1 MTEKSYMVLDETAR
15 RNLELTETI
24 RGKSKKGSL
33 LWILD
38 RTETAMGGRRLRQW
52 LQQPLINKRD
62 IEDRLDSVEELIK
75 NSIKSEEIKE
85 LLHDMYDLERLA
97 GRIALGS
104 ANARDLLS
112 LKQSLSL
119 LPALKEL
126 LSHFN
131 SRLLS
136 VSYDNLD
143 TLDDVYELLEK
154 SIFEDPPVLLNEGNL
169 IKSGWDKE
177 LDQYRL
183 AITEGRAWI
192 ASLEQKEREK
202 TGIKNLKIGFNK
214 VMGYYIDVT
223 KSYYDMVPDYYIR
236 KQTLANSERYITPE
250 LKEVEEKILGA
261 EEKSI
266 RLEYQLFI
274 DIRDQVRRQ
283 LERIQAAARIL
294 GELDALLSFARVSHE
309 NNYVRPLIKEDGILK
324 IKDGR
329 HPVVEKTMAH
339 GLFVANDTE
348 IKTGEDHFM
357 IITGPN
363 MAGKST
369 YLRQVAL
376 IVLMAHIGCFV
387 PASKA
392 EISIVDRI
400 FTRIGASD
408 DLASGQSTFMV
419 EMSEVANILHNA
431 TANSLLILDEIGRGT
446 STFDGLSIAS
456 AVVEYICQNPGLK
469 TKTLF
474 ATHYHELTELE
485 GKLDGVKNYC
495 IAVKEQGDDIIFLRR
510 IIRGSTDK
518 SFGIQA
524 AKLAGLPNK
533 VIERAKE
540 ILKQLEESENSNIK
554 LKRIVQINQILKL
567 YSKWI
572 CLMTNRWKY
581 TKNCRRWMLL

>member
-1 MTEKSYMVLDETAR
+1 MMYMSCWK
-15 RNLELTETI
+15 I
-24 RGKSKKGSL
+24 
-33 LWILD
+33 
-38 RTETAMGGRRLRQW
+38 
-52 LQQPLINKRD
+52 
-62 IEDRLDSVEELIK
+62 
-75 NSIKSEEIKE
+75 
-85 LLHDMYDLERLA
+85 
-97 GRIALGS
+97 
-104 ANARDLLS
+104 
-112 LKQSLSL
+112 
-119 LPALKEL
+119 
-126 LSHFN
+126 
-131 SRLLS
+131 
-136 VSYDNLD
+136 
-143 TLDDVYELLEK
+143 
-154 SIFEDPPVLLNEGNL
+154 IFEDPPVLLNEGNL

-309 NNYVRPLIKEDGILK
+309 NNYVRPSIKEDGILK

-392 EISIVDRI
+392 EISIEDRI

-431 TANSLLILDEIGRGT
+431 TANSLLILDEIGRVQ
-446 STFDGLSIAS
+446 A
-456 AVVEYICQNPGLK
+456 
-469 TKTLF
+469 
-474 ATHYHELTELE
+474 HLT
-485 GKLDGVKNYC
+485 D
-495 IAVKEQGDDIIFLRR
+495 
-510 IIRGSTDK
+510 
-518 SFGIQA
+518 
-524 AKLAGLPNK
+524 
-533 VIERAKE
+533 
-540 ILKQLEESENSNIK
+540 
-554 LKRIVQINQILKL
+554 
-567 YSKWI
+567 
-572 CLMTNRWKY
+572 
-581 TKNCRRWMLL
+581 